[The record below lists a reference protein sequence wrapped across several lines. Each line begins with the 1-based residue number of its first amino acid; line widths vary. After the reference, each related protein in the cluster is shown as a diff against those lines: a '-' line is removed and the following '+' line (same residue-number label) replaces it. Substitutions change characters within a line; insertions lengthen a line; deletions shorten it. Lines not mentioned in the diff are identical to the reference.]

1 MKKMP
6 RIRLVHE
13 RDLAR
18 IVHVAGHADQCDEP
32 LLRRIGME
40 ISLLSADLKY
50 LQKLI
55 DKELT
60 RRYNELVGTIT
71 NK

>member
-1 MKKMP
+1 MKKP
-6 RIRLVHE
+6 RIRIVQE
-13 RDLAR
+13 RDLER

-32 LLRRIGME
+32 LLRRTGQEIG
-40 ISLLSADLKY
+40 LLSADLKY

-60 RRYNELVGTIT
+60 RRYKELAEKGNV
-71 NK
+71 K